1 MNWRIPNLSCM
12 TNKWRSFTCVLD
24 LKVSKKVQLSK
35 YCYIVGGTYA
45 NQKRLMLRIGYFKFG
60 LISLAI

>member
-12 TNKWRSFTCVLD
+12 TKKCRSFTCVID
-24 LKVSKKVQLSK
+24 LKVSKHSSISK

-45 NQKRLMLRIGYFKFG
+45 NQ
-60 LISLAI
+60 